1 MNGGERGIDRLLS
14 VVSRLRG
21 EQGCPWDRE
30 QTLDS
35 LKQYLVEECYELIDA
50 IDGGAVH
57 EHLDELG
64 DVLLQVVL
72 QSQIRKEEG
81 AFEFEDV
88 ANRLAD
94 KLIRRH
100 PHVFADVKADTSADV
115 IRNWEAIKAQERA
128 QNVAETS
135 DSRNEGEAAEPAHRS
150 VVDGIPRHLPALQ
163 RAQRVQS
170 RAARVGFD
178 WDDVSDVIGKVE
190 EELAEAREALASG
203 DAKHLKEELGDL
215 LFATVNFSRF
225 QAINAEEALDAA
237 VKKFAVRF
245 NDVERRIHASGRKLA
260 DCTLEEMDAEW
271 DNVKREERRV
281 AEHEVRGK

>member
-1 MNGGERGIDRLLS
+1 MSGGERGIDRLLS

-21 EQGCPWDRE
+21 DQGCPWDRE

-50 IDGGAVH
+50 IDGGAVD

-128 QNVAETS
+128 QNVAETN
-135 DSRNEGEAAEPAHRS
+135 DSRDEGEAAKPARRS

-190 EELAEAREALASG
+190 EELAEVREALASG

-215 LFATVNFSRF
+215 LFATVNLSRF

-245 NDVERRIHASGRKLA
+245 NDVERRIHASGRKLN

-271 DNVKREERRV
+271 DTVKREERRV
-281 AEHEVRGK
+281 AEREA

>member
-128 QNVAETS
+128 QNVAETG

-215 LFATVNFSRF
+215 LFATVNLSRF
-225 QAINAEEALDAA
+225 QAINAEEALEAA

-245 NDVERRIHASGRKLA
+245 NDVERRIHASGRKLD

-271 DNVKREERRV
+271 DNVKRDERRV
-281 AEHEVRGK
+281 AEQEA